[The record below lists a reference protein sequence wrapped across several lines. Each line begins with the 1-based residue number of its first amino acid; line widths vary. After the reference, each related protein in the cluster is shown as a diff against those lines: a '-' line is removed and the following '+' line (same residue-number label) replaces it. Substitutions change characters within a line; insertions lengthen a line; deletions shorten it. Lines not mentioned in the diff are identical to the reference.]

1 MDAIRAALEVGARR
15 ATSGCSSPGIDV
27 AAGGNVFGLTRGLHD
42 QFGDRVRD
50 TPISESAIIGL
61 GVGAAMAGMRPVVEL
76 MYLDFLGVCLDQLL
90 NQAAKLPFMTGG
102 AAEMALTVRTQF
114 GAGRS
119 SGSQHSQSLEALLAH
134 IPGLTVVM
142 PSTPADTYGLLRA
155 AIQDPNPVV
164 FIENRL
170 LYGMKGPQPPADH
183 VVPIGTSVVVRPGT
197 DITVVSV
204 SRMVHE
210 AVAAAERLAGEGISV
225 EVIDLRTVAPLDMAP
240 ILESVHKTSRLAD
253 RARGGRAVRHR
264 RRDRGHRRA
273 RGLLGPRRADRTYR
287 RRADAPAL
295 RARARTRVAPRP
307 RRHRRRHPPP
317 RRHLTCF
324 VSSRGC
330 AR

>member
-1 MDAIRAALEVGARR
+1 MSMLSIREAINKTLHEEMARDER
-15 ATSGCSSPGIDV
+15 VILIGEDV
-27 AAGGNVFGLTRGLHD
+27 ASEGGGAYGVSLGLAEAFGKR
-42 QFGDRVRD
+42 RVID
-50 TPISESAIIGL
+50 TPITESAIIGAA
-61 GVGAAMAGMRPVVEL
+61 GGAALTGLRPVAEL
-76 MYLDFLGVCLDQLL
+76 MFIDFIGVCLDQLM
-90 NQAAKLPFMTGG
+90 NQAAKMPFMTGG

-170 LYGMKGPQPPADH
+170 LYGMKGPRPGTDH
-183 VVPIGTSVVVRPGT
+183 VVPIGRSIVVRSGT

-210 AVAAAERLAGEGISV
+210 ALAAADALAAEGISV

-240 ILESVHKTSRLAD
+240 VLESVHRTSRLLIAHEAVVPFGIGAEIAAVT
-253 RARGGRAVRHR
+253 AREAFWDLDAPIVRIGSEATPPPYAPGLEQLWLPGRERI
-264 RRDRGHRRA
+264 
-273 RGLLGPRRADRTYR
+273 
-287 RRADAPAL
+287 ADAIRQLA
-295 RARARTRVAPRP
+295 AA
-307 RRHRRRHPPP
+307 
-317 RRHLTCF
+317 
-324 VSSRGC
+324 
-330 AR
+330 